1 MSTLGSY
8 TAPMIKTKKKR
19 AAKGKGFKIEAKPLT
34 EEQIK
39 YFISFYKEH
48 KSFPGSK
55 IPCNETGKLT
65 TCVGPWMVKKIKEFG
80 SAEALLRGYKCRGA
94 LKVQKIKP
102 ISKRAQ
108 KRQKNK
114 ELKDENK
121 NWDIPTIDLNAAPR
135 PLSQTDLAETTKD
148 TCLRP
153 DLYLNNDRACDGCEF
168 FEVCT
173 NSLKCLKKPAKKRK

>member
-1 MSTLGSY
+1 MAT
-8 TAPMIKTKKKR
+8 TIKKAPRKKR
-19 AAKGKGFKIEAKPLT
+19 AAKGKGFKLEAKPLT

-39 YFISFYKEH
+39 FFISYYKEN

-55 IPCNETGKLT
+55 IPCSISGKLT
-65 TCVGPWMVKKIKEFG
+65 TCVGPWMKKKITEYG
-80 SAEALLRGYKCRGA
+80 GVEQLLRNYKCRGVT
-94 LKVQKIKP
+94 KKQTVKP
-102 ISKRAQ
+102 ISPRAAKR
-108 KRQKNK
+108 KKFK
-114 ELKDENK
+114 DLKLKDENK
-121 NWDIPTIDLNAAPR
+121 EWDIPVIDLNAAPR